1 VDDLCQMS
9 LVPVPQLL
17 LDPLYKCQCTV
28 MQMSVYCHVLLHVQA
43 LKKHISTVHCGPGAV
58 SHACSSCSMTFNNR
72 GNLLRHFLRIH
83 RGLRRFICG
92 LCGARY
98 GQNQDLRRHLKAK
111 HHVDMPVISGVDK
124 KAVSEVK
131 LPEAK
136 LVVAQQAPCVCDTC
150 VQQSVHVIG
159 MFCYSFGFT
168 NSVVLQRVYNSVNL

>member
-1 VDDLCQMS
+1 MKRLWEIKKYCIPCSFLVINVCKQGKTLCS
-9 LVPVPQLL
+9 P
-17 LDPLYKCQCTV
+17 CTISTFTTV
-28 MQMSVYCHVLLHVQA
+28 VIRHTVQMSVYYHFLLHVQA

-58 SHACSSCSMTFNNR
+58 SHACASCPMTFNNR

-111 HHVDMPVISGVDK
+111 HHVDMPVISCVDK

-131 LPEAK
+131 
-136 LVVAQQAPCVCDTC
+136 
-150 VQQSVHVIG
+150 
-159 MFCYSFGFT
+159 F
-168 NSVVLQRVYNSVNL
+168 N

>member
-1 VDDLCQMS
+1 MIMM
-9 LVPVPQLL
+9 LVQGNVYSRRFTSVVP
-17 LDPLYKCQCTV
+17 CTDTHTIFNTFTTV
-28 MQMSVYCHVLLHVQA
+28 VIRQTAQMSVYYHFLLHLQA

-58 SHACSSCSMTFNNR
+58 SHACACCPMTFNNR

-111 HHVDMPVISGVDK
+111 HHVDMPVISCVDK

-131 LPEAK
+131 LPEVKAA
-136 LVVAQQAPCVCDTC
+136 VGQQVTHLCSKEWAHNV
-150 VQQSVHVIG
+150 SIWLLLW
-159 MFCYSFGFT
+159 FLY
-168 NSVVLQRVYNSVNL
+168 L

>member
-1 VDDLCQMS
+1 
-9 LVPVPQLL
+9 
-17 LDPLYKCQCTV
+17 
-28 MQMSVYCHVLLHVQA
+28 VQA
-43 LKKHISTVHCGPGAV
+43 LKKHINTVHSGPGAV
-58 SHACSSCSMTFNNR
+58 THTCASCPMTFNNR

-111 HHVDMPVISGVDK
+111 HQVDMPVISCMDK

-136 LVVAQQAPCVCDTC
+136 LEIGQQAPCLCDPC
-150 VQQSVHVIG
+150 VHKCGHII
-159 MFCYSFGFT
+159 
-168 NSVVLQRVYNSVNL
+168 

>member
-1 VDDLCQMS
+1 M
-9 LVPVPQLL
+9 QLL
-17 LDPLYKCQCTV
+17 SDTLHMSGYSHFLLY
-28 MQMSVYCHVLLHVQA
+28 VQA
-43 LKKHISTVHCGPGAV
+43 LKKHINTVHCGPGAV
-58 SHACSSCSMTFNNR
+58 SHACASCPMTFNNR

-111 HHVDMPVISGVDK
+111 HHVDMPVISCVDK

-136 LVVAQQAPCVCDTC
+136 VE
-150 VQQSVHVIG
+150 IG
-159 MFCYSFGFT
+159 
-168 NSVVLQRVYNSVNL
+168 

>member
-1 VDDLCQMS
+1 MS
-9 LVPVPQLL
+9 I
-17 LDPLYKCQCTV
+17 
-28 MQMSVYCHVLLHVQA
+28 YCHFLLHVQA

-58 SHACSSCSMTFNNR
+58 SHACASCPMTFNNR

-111 HHVDMPVISGVDK
+111 HHVDMPVISCVDK

-131 LPEAK
+131 LLEAK
-136 LVVAQQAPCVCDTC
+136 VEIGQQAPCLCDTC
-150 VQQSVHVIG
+150 VHKIG
-159 MFCYSFGFT
+159 HIIWKFCYSFGFIA
-168 NSVVLQRVYNSVNL
+168 SDVLQRVYNSVNY